1 MLELFSRKLPPIFQ
15 GITVNQD
22 LKFIREYYNGVIE
35 KVINYREENVWF
47 VKGEHILNRFLK
59 QFLRPEGFNDLD
71 YFKMVD
77 KYSESITRELQFSSK
92 YNTGVFH
99 FNNMY
104 KGSTEAY
111 YVKKK
116 LIDLSTVST
125 EWKTFRPL
133 KVLYTD
139 NKSINIDVP
148 DMMYTKEV
156 RLIIEIDVFKLL
168 FHYKYWVESRN
179 FKDLDSSTE
188 SYLGCFLLPSLLGS
202 YLDYSCW
209 NIFSKLIVDKNFEPN
224 FRNRLPFSITDY
236 SRRLAKGYLEYVE
249 RFRGT
254 KNSFDKILENIPMIA
269 SSNAVEFL
277 QLGEIFY
284 TRQVLWLPLLSRMGC
299 LISLLELTGYNGAIA
314 NTDITSKVKRYIR
327 QLLNYENLLPNNTP
341 KHIEREFYYL
351 MFRIEHLVD

>member
-139 NKSINIDVP
+139 NKSIDIDVP
-148 DMMYTKEV
+148 DMMYTK
-156 RLIIEIDVFKLL
+156 
-168 FHYKYWVESRN
+168 
-179 FKDLDSSTE
+179 
-188 SYLGCFLLPSLLGS
+188 
-202 YLDYSCW
+202 
-209 NIFSKLIVDKNFEPN
+209 
-224 FRNRLPFSITDY
+224 
-236 SRRLAKGYLEYVE
+236 
-249 RFRGT
+249 
-254 KNSFDKILENIPMIA
+254 
-269 SSNAVEFL
+269 
-277 QLGEIFY
+277 
-284 TRQVLWLPLLSRMGC
+284 
-299 LISLLELTGYNGAIA
+299 
-314 NTDITSKVKRYIR
+314 
-327 QLLNYENLLPNNTP
+327 
-341 KHIEREFYYL
+341 
-351 MFRIEHLVD
+351 